1 MADDLRKTSAQSA
14 EGNRAVRAVYAA
26 LAWLTCACIV
36 VQVFLAGLGTFADS
50 ADWKLHTT
58 FVTYFEYLPIVMFI
72 LSFFG
77 RIRGGLRWIGLVLYA
92 LIVFQHMSVQVFS
105 DIGTLAAMHT
115 VVALALFLGSWYAAK
130 KSRRWLAPGRGTDAT
145 PPVNKSAIG

>member
-1 MADDLRKTSAQSA
+1 MVQT
-14 EGNRAVRAVYAA
+14 EGNRTVRRIYAA
-26 LAWLTCACIV
+26 LAWLTWACIV

-77 RIRGGLRWIGLVLYA
+77 RIRGGLRWIGLVLFA
-92 LIVFQHMSVQVFS
+92 LISFQHMSVQAFS
-105 DIGTLAAMHT
+105 NIGALAAMHT
-115 VVALALFLGSWYAAK
+115 VVALALFLGSWYAAR
-130 KSRRWLAPGRGTDAT
+130 KSSRWLAPGIGPDAAHT
-145 PPVNKSAIG
+145 QTGSSIR

>member
-1 MADDLRKTSAQSA
+1 MGNA
-14 EGNRAVRAVYAA
+14 EGNRTVRWIYAA
-26 LAWLTCACIV
+26 LAWITWACIV

-58 FVTYFEYLPIVMFI
+58 FVNYFEYLPIVMFI

-77 RIRGGLRWIGLVLYA
+77 RIRGGLRWIGLGLYA
-92 LIVFQHMSVQVFS
+92 LISFQHMSVRVFS
-105 DIGTLAAMHT
+105 DIGALAALHT

-130 KSRRWLAPGRGTDAT
+130 KSRRWLAPGSGANASQTQAESPIR
-145 PPVNKSAIG
+145 